1 MEERLSLRPAALL
14 RAAMMIRS
22 LSARLAALRLAGGY
36 GGSCCQ
42 ATARASSGRTAPR
55 GNGDAELGG
64 QVGRAPVGG
73 RSAERFVWPRLQARR
88 MMIRGAV
95 EDRAALGLRAVAPS
109 AHTRGLLGK
118 IGFCASMAEG
128 KQNSN
133 YAFKPTAEQALR
145 MDRGTSGRGGL
156 TRR

>member
-1 MEERLSLRPAALL
+1 MGERLLLRLAALL

-22 LSARLAALRLAGGY
+22 LAARSATLRLAGGY

-42 ATARASSGRTAPR
+42 ATARASSGTAPR

-73 RSAERFVWPRLQARR
+73 RSAVRFVWPRLQARR
-88 MMIRGAV
+88 VMIRGAV
-95 EDRAALGLRAVAPS
+95 VDCAALGLRAVAPS

-145 MDRGTSGRGGL
+145 MDRGASRRGGL

>member
-1 MEERLSLRPAALL
+1 MEERLSLRLAALL
-14 RAAMMIRS
+14 RAAMMMRS
-22 LSARLAALRLAGGY
+22 LLARLAALRLAGGY

-55 GNGDAELGG
+55 GSDDTELGG

-73 RSAERFVWPRLQARR
+73 RSAVRFVWPRLQARR

-95 EDRAALGLRAVAPS
+95 VDRAALGLRAVAPS

-118 IGFCASMAEG
+118 IGLHASMAEG

-133 YAFKPTAEQALR
+133 YVFKPTPDLALGSNR
-145 MDRGTSGRGGL
+145 ACGRRGL

>member
-1 MEERLSLRPAALL
+1 MEERLLLRLAALF
-14 RAAMMIRS
+14 RAAMMMRS
-22 LSARLAALRLAGGY
+22 LSVRSAALRLAGGY

-42 ATARASSGRTAPR
+42 ATALASSGRTAPR
-55 GNGDAELGG
+55 GNGDTELGG

-73 RSAERFVWPRLQARR
+73 RSAVRFVWPHLQARR

-95 EDRAALGLRAVAPS
+95 VDRAALGLRAVAPS

-133 YAFKPTAEQALR
+133 YAFKPTAEQALGT
-145 MDRGTSGRGGL
+145 DRGASRRGGL

>member
-1 MEERLSLRPAALL
+1 MGERLLLRLAALF
-14 RAAMMIRS
+14 RAAMMMRS
-22 LSARLAALRLAGGY
+22 LLARLAALRLAGGY

-55 GNGDAELGG
+55 GGGDTELGG

-73 RSAERFVWPRLQARR
+73 RSAVRFVWPRLQARR
-88 MMIRGAV
+88 VMIRGAV
-95 EDRAALGLRAVAPS
+95 VDCAALGLRAVAPS

-145 MDRGTSGRGGL
+145 MDRGISCLGGL